1 MARATELVV
10 VENFQALTTSLKIA
24 EAFEKDHAH
33 VMRDIH
39 TLIQQMAS
47 NQEKPILDSAQMFQ
61 ESSYRVEGQLRKYPM
76 FLINRD
82 GFSLLA
88 MGFTGAKALQFKLK
102 FIQAFNAMEQKLTEL
117 TAAELERQE
126 LRRQKIR
133 AAGKPKR
140 RGLTDAIKV
149 FVDKERPKNPG
160 LYYAVPTKRIQTELC
175 GIPKGGRDNATGAEL
190 LKLATLEVAG
200 ANAFNRADGQGKG
213 FWAAYPDVNQV
224 VTILASVY
232 DGEVPMLGQKNKA
245 FLDAL
250 KNSDLEPH
258 RV

>member
-1 MARATELVV
+1 MTRATELVV

-88 MGFTGAKALQFKLK
+88 MGFTGVQKENPIVAQLGLKQTPRTALISDPARNIFCVGDCASGASLVV
-102 FIQAFNAMEQKLTEL
+102 
-117 TAAELERQE
+117 
-126 LRRQKIR
+126 R
-133 AAGKPKR
+133 ALLSGKSIN
-140 RGLTDAIKV
+140 L
-149 FVDKERPKNPG
+149 
-160 LYYAVPTKRIQTELC
+160 
-175 GIPKGGRDNATGAEL
+175 
-190 LKLATLEVAG
+190 
-200 ANAFNRADGQGKG
+200 
-213 FWAAYPDVNQV
+213 
-224 VTILASVY
+224 
-232 DGEVPMLGQKNKA
+232 
-245 FLDAL
+245 
-250 KNSDLEPH
+250 
-258 RV
+258 